1 MSKRVFEKGAN
12 EPVLLTDD
20 QTAHLLGVGRT
31 TIWKLL
37 RDNELET
44 VRIGRCRRIVR
55 DSALAYVER
64 LRGAA

>member
-1 MSKRVFEKGAN
+1 MTKRTFEANTN

-31 TIWKLL
+31 TVWKLL
-37 RDNELET
+37 RENQLET

-55 DSALAYVER
+55 ASALAYVDR